1 VCALLSQKPAA
12 LGDKPPGN
20 HQAPTPEAPL
30 KAPGQSSEAPLKA
43 PYQSEGKPYV
53 QETILG
59 DSPPPEPSNGAGG
72 SDGIT
77 LRERR
82 RLPKIAIAGAILA
95 VLLGAALTVHL
106 HYDVFVPGEAPDAG
120 SLIRINGP
128 VQRRSGSIHLTTVG
142 VYYGVRLPQL
152 IAAWFDST
160 AQVVSE
166 AAYPNVPGQEVLAM
180 DQSQRNAT
188 LAAFGELG
196 KTNLPSNGALIAT
209 IQPNTPAAQPRYLQ
223 PGDVITSADGQA
235 ITTPDQLG
243 PIVQTHQAG
252 QPVKLQVVRATG
264 AAACPNPTKTLS
276 LEVPVVQNPQNPA
289 TRMIGVSV
297 EPHFVLPVDVC
308 INAGNIEGPSAG
320 LSWALEIVNQLGQT
334 DLTRGRVIADTGTM
348 DDKGTVGEI
357 GGVAQKVIGAERQG
371 ATLFLVPNAQV
382 AEAKAVAAGR
392 HSKMKVVG
400 VSTLHDAVQALTAP

>member
-1 VCALLSQKPAA
+1 M
-12 LGDKPPGN
+12 
-20 HQAPTPEAPL
+20 
-30 KAPGQSSEAPLKA
+30 
-43 PYQSEGKPYV
+43 

-59 DSPPPEPSNGAGG
+59 DSPFPEPPPGTGT
-72 SDGIT
+72 DGPAT
-77 LRERR
+77 RRR
-82 RLPKIAIAGAILA
+82 RLRKVAIAVAILL
-95 VLLGAALTVHL
+95 VLIGVALTVHL

-128 VQRRSGSIHLTTVG
+128 VQHRTGSIHLTTVG
-142 VYYGVRLPQL
+142 VYYGVRIPQL

-166 AAYPNVPGQEVLAM
+166 AAYPNQPGQEVLAM
-180 DQSQRNAT
+180 DQSQRNAA

-196 KTNLPSNGALIAT
+196 KSNLATNGALIAT
-209 IQPNTPAAQPRYLQ
+209 IQPGTPAAAPGFLQ
-223 PGDVITSADGQA
+223 PGDVITEADGQA

-264 AAACPNPTKTLS
+264 QAGCPNPTRTLTMD
-276 LEVPVVQNPQNPA
+276 VPVVANPQNA
-289 TRMIGVSV
+289 STRMIGVSV
-297 EPHFVLPVDVC
+297 EPHFVLPVDIC

-320 LSWALEIVNQLGQT
+320 LSWALEIVNQLGTT

-348 DDKGTVGEI
+348 EINGTVGEI

-371 ATLFLVPNAQV
+371 AVMFLVPKPQE
-382 AEAKAVAAGR
+382 AEAMAVAAGR
-392 HSKMKVVG
+392 HSKMRVVG
-400 VSTLHDAVQALTAP
+400 VSTLHEAVQALTAP